1 MNYDALQA
9 CFWGVLAAYIIHIL
23 DETLMNGGFVEK
35 VRQHWWREYRPM
47 MFFWFNAAFI
57 LAMTLSIALYEYL
70 GGSWVILPLFWT
82 FERASHVLFL
92 HLWWTIRYKEYSPG
106 LLSGLLFF
114 ILVGFIIHFGPTAGL
129 ITKEDFTIGLAAGCI
144 GGLLLALL
152 PTVIMP
158 ALHRRPPP
166 TSQSP
171 YNVH

>member
-1 MNYDALQA
+1 MAIYDALQA

-35 VRQHWWREYRPM
+35 VRQHWWPEYRPV
-47 MFFWFNAAFI
+47 MFFWFNTAFI
-57 LAMTLSIALYEYL
+57 LAITLSIAIYEWL
-70 GGSWVILPLFWT
+70 GGRWVILPLFWA
-82 FERASHVLFL
+82 FERASHVIFL
-92 HLWWTIRYKEYSPG
+92 HVWWTIKYKECSPG

-129 ITKEDFTIGLAAGCI
+129 ITKQDFTIGLVAGCL

-158 ALHRRPPP
+158 ATRRRPHPAA
-166 TSQSP
+166 
-171 YNVH
+171 